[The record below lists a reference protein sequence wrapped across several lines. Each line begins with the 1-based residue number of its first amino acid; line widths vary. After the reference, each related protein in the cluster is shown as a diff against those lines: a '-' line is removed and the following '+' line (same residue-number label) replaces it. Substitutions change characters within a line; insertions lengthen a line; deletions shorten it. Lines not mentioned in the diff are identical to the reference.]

1 MSCARNSNIGTK
13 LNRHVNG
20 AGKLRARIKRLSYG
34 QWGATSDDSDR
45 TRAESS
51 DVLLNL
57 AVVLSSP
64 RVHLVFVADRL
75 LRFPFFNGT
84 RMAQTLATRF
94 DGPVHVS
101 NYPVRRTLHKFA

>member
-1 MSCARNSNIGTK
+1 M
-13 LNRHVNG
+13 
-20 AGKLRARIKRLSYG
+20 
-34 QWGATSDDSDR
+34 
-45 TRAESS
+45 RAELS

-57 AVVLSSP
+57 AVVRSSP
-64 RVHLVFVADRL
+64 RVDLVFVADRL

-101 NYPVRRTLHKFA
+101 NNPVLHKLGLRSSSARHCFDKWL